1 MLRITQTRPHDHA
14 PYDAPAG
21 TIVAAHF
28 EGFPSGFLQVR
39 SLRRDAC
46 TRMQFVKVGQMAV
59 LWIGFD
65 EFVVPFEDSSIS
77 SQSHFSQLGTDG
89 FRFMD
94 QISVLF
100 VKVFQIVGSL
110 N

>member
-1 MLRITQTRPHDHA
+1 
-14 PYDAPAG
+14 
-21 TIVAAHF
+21 
-28 EGFPSGFLQVR
+28 
-39 SLRRDAC
+39 
-46 TRMQFVKVGQMAV
+46 MAV

-77 SQSHFSQLGTDG
+77 SQSRFSQLGTDG